1 MDRWTTLEAAV
12 AHKAR
17 TVNMRWTV
25 GVAAGLLLLFGI
37 GNYYNQP
44 KMMPQPYAGNLME
57 TYENVDDAAAETER
71 ALTKFSI
78 AINKG
83 LRKIDNTKND

>member
-1 MDRWTTLEAAV
+1 
-12 AHKAR
+12 
-17 TVNMRWTV
+17 
-25 GVAAGLLLLFGI
+25 
-37 GNYYNQP
+37 
-44 KMMPQPYAGNLME
+44 MPQPYAGNLME